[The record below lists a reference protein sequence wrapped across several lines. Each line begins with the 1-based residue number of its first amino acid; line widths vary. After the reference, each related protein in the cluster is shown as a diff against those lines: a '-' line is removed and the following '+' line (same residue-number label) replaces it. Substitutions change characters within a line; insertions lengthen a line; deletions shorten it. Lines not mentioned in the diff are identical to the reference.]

1 MGRTAHKV
9 VAKDSAENVL
19 AEYLFAT
26 GAEAD
31 IFAEGCKE
39 KGLKVTQDTMNIDLE
54 PETA

>member
-31 IFAEGCKE
+31 LFAEGCKE

>member
-1 MGRTAHKV
+1 MAHKV

-31 IFAEGCKE
+31 LFAEGCKE

>member
-19 AEYLFAT
+19 AEYL
-26 GAEAD
+26 
-31 IFAEGCKE
+31 FAEGCKE